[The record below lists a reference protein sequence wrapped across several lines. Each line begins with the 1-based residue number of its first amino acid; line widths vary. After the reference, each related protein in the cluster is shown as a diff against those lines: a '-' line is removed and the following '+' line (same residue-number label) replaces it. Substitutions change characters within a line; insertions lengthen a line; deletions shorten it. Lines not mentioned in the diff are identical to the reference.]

1 MAYLT
6 ARDLSVG
13 YAGSPVA
20 KGLAFSVGAGDA
32 VFVIGENGAGKST
45 LVKTLLGLLPPLAGA
60 VSFGDGASAHEVG
73 YLPQSTDAQ
82 RDFPASAWEV
92 ALSGRAARLGRRPFY
107 SRTDRDAAEDAMR
120 RVGALGLRD
129 KPFGTLSGGQQ
140 QRVLLARA
148 LASVPRLLVLDEP
161 TTGLDPTTAESLWA
175 TIDELRADGAG
186 VLAVTHD
193 VGAALPHA
201 THVLEVRD
209 GSAAFRPTSA
219 SQVGGDAL

>member
-6 ARDLSVG
+6 ACNLSVG
-13 YAGSPVA
+13 YAGVPVA
-20 KGLAFSVGAGDA
+20 EALAFSVGAGDA

-45 LVKTLLGLLPPLAGA
+45 LVKTVLGLLPPIAGK
-60 VSFGDGASAHEVG
+60 VVFCDGASASEVG
-73 YLPQSTDAQ
+73 YLPQRTDAQ

-107 SRTDRDAAEDAMR
+107 SRADRDAAESAMR
-120 RVGALGLRD
+120 RMSTLGLRGR
-129 KPFGTLSGGQQ
+129 PFGTLSGGQQ

-148 LASVPRLLVLDEP
+148 LASAPKLLVLDEP
-161 TTGLDPTTAESLWA
+161 TTGLDPRAAESLWD
-175 TIDELRADGAG
+175 TIDELRAGGAG

-209 GSAAFRPTSA
+209 GSAEFGPAA
-219 SQVGGDAL
+219 AKLVGGDAR